1 MLLVPKNILEAKNQS
16 FDGHKI
22 TFGQYFTGGR
32 RDCMASAGGARSTC
46 ADTFIYCVRAVC
58 RGFGQSVHQL
68 DGLHYRTSLIS
79 SDSIRRLLRR
89 NVVLRSAPLGRPSRS
104 NRQSPHPT
112 LTLRRRKAHILAP
125 RMWDATCSY
134 GSRGSGYARQFRV
147 LPYATSRYTSSF
159 SERQCCTQV
168 TTSDN

>member
-1 MLLVPKNILEAKNQS
+1 MEVSRDTRLRLASTSPVGSKTAWHRQKRQDLLVPTSSSI
-16 FDGHKI
+16 
-22 TFGQYFTGGR
+22 
-32 RDCMASAGGARSTC
+32 
-46 ADTFIYCVRAVC
+46 CVRAVC
-58 RGFGQSVHQL
+58 RGFGQSVHKLEGQ
-68 DGLHYRTSLIS
+68 HNATSLIS
-79 SDSIRRLLRR
+79 SEAVRRLLTR

-112 LTLRRRKAHILAP
+112 LTLRRRKAHIRAP

-134 GSRGSGYARQFRV
+134 GSRGWGYARQFRV

-159 SERQCCTQV
+159 SEPQCCTQV